1 MLWAET
7 TQDPELRRRAFAGLR
22 RFQNAPRPAETEPP
36 QEVARAGRARL
47 LRRGGTHETGDDRP
61 PVILVPSLIN
71 PPDVMDL
78 SPQRSLLRYL
88 QHEGHDA
95 YLLDWGEPDPADREQ
110 GLADHIESL
119 LLPLLAHFS
128 RPPVLIGYCL
138 GGTLVIGAAARL
150 AALGTPAQAVATI
163 AAPWDFA
170 QYDAAFAAQA
180 DAVWTQS
187 RPSCEALGLV
197 PMEVLQT
204 GFWSLD
210 PKRTIRKYA
219 DFLDMEDGSP
229 AWRGFITLEDW
240 ANEGAPLT
248 LAVGRELIEYCYG
261 DNLTGRGDWHVGGTR
276 VDPTALACPNLAI
289 ASTSDAIVPAATT
302 PPLQERIDLTLGH
315 VGMMIGGRA
324 EEMLWKPL
332 SAWIGRNGG

>member
-1 MLWAET
+1 M
-7 TQDPELRRRAFAGLR
+7 RRRAFAGLR
-22 RFQNAPRPAETEPP
+22 RFQEAQRTPESAPR
-36 QEVARAGRARL
+36 QEFSRIGRATLSSRPEIETPA
-47 LRRGGTHETGDDRP
+47 GGRA

-78 SPQRSLLRYL
+78 TPRRSLLRYL
-88 QHEGHDA
+88 QQKGHET
-95 YLLDWGEPDPADREQ
+95 YLLDWGEPDAADRDS
-110 GLADHIESL
+110 GLSHHIESL
-119 LLPLLAHFS
+119 LLPLTAQFQ
-128 RPPVLIGYCL
+128 RPPILVGYCL
-138 GGTLVIGAAARL
+138 GGTLAIGAAAHL
-150 AALGTPAQAVATI
+150 AASGTPAQAVATI

-170 QYDAAFAAQA
+170 QYEDAFRAQIE
-180 DAVWTQS
+180 DVWTQNG
-187 RPSCEALGLV
+187 PGCEALGLV
-197 PMEVLQT
+197 PMEILQT

-210 PKRTIRKYA
+210 PARTIRKYA
-219 DFLDMEDGSP
+219 DFLDMEEGSA

-276 VDPTALACPNLAI
+276 VDPTALACPTLAI

-302 PPLQERIDLTLGH
+302 PPLDARIDLTLGH

-332 SAWIGRNGG
+332 SDWIGRQGG